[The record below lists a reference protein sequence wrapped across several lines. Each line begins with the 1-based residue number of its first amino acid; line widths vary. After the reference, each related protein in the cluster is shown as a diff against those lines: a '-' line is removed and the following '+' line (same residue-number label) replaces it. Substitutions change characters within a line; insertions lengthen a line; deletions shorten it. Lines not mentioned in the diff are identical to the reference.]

1 MVHLPHLGLL
11 RQLRT
16 RSLRYIYLNG
26 AGQGRTRQ
34 FNVLALESS
43 ADDKCAAVIN
53 SDRKILSNIVISQH
67 TQYGH
72 LFLKFVRQS
81 LIHLLGMQ
89 ILAEYILFT
98 PCRVTKELWCAG
110 LFE

>member
-1 MVHLPHLGLL
+1 MVNLPHLGLL

-43 ADDKCAAVIN
+43 ADDTCAAVIN

-81 LIHLLGMQ
+81 LIQLLGMR

-98 PCRVTKELWCAG
+98 PCRVTKELWCVG